1 MIKQIERPPT
11 LVSVVANRIKD
22 EIIHARLLPGE
33 PLHEVELSRLLHVS
47 RGTIREALRQ
57 LGQDGLVE
65 IIPYRGVFV
74 SNLTPK
80 MVREIYTLR
89 ALLEP
94 YAVRLSVES
103 GALTGE
109 VLNKLG
115 LLVQKMGK
123 LEASEDYAATIQ
135 TDIRFHEISTQYC
148 RHNLLLNLLKN
159 LQSMTLMFIL
169 NTKLYRSD
177 MISDQASHQAIFD
190 SIVKGDPEIVEA
202 IVHQHIIDAGRSLL
216 EKMEKINIER
226 NEIIINPHP

>member
-1 MIKQIERPPT
+1 MMIKKIERPPT
-11 LVSVVANRIKD
+11 LVAVVANRIKE

-47 RGTIREALRQ
+47 RGTIREALRL

-103 GALTGE
+103 GAMAGE
-109 VLNKLG
+109 TLNKLG
-115 LLVQKMGK
+115 LLVERMGK
-123 LEASEDYAATIQ
+123 LEASKDYAETIQ
-135 TDIRFHEISTQYC
+135 TDIKFHEISTQFC
-148 RHNLLLNLLKN
+148 RHDLLLNLLKN

-177 MISDQASHQAIFD
+177 MISDQASHQAIYD

-202 IVHQHIIDAGRSLL
+202 IVRQHITDAGRSLL
-216 EKMEKINIER
+216 EKMEKITAEKNV
-226 NEIIINPHP
+226 